1 MTTLALRALPQRTA
15 CQILISI
22 SIVLLDHNHSERVG
36 QGHGKQAATVV
47 ELFLP
52 IAVPQE
58 TVIANASESVGKYM
72 EQKAPDEFLGGQRHR
87 FHGAASSIVFPL
99 ETHLVVL
106 DSKQAMVGD
115 GHTVGISAHIV
126 EDLLGAGEWS
136 LGIDYPLPLFQVR
149 AMLGEGGG
157 VSKGV
162 QAPRKT

>member
-1 MTTLALRALPQRTA
+1 VTALALRALPQTTA
-15 CQILISI
+15 CQIFISL
-22 SIVLLDHNHSERVG
+22 SIVLDHNDGERVG

-47 ELFLP
+47 ELLLP

-58 TVIANASESVGKYM
+58 TVVANASESVGKYV
-72 EQKAPDEFLGGQRHR
+72 EQKAPDEFLGGQCHC

-106 DSKQAMVGD
+106 DSEQAMVGD

-126 EDLLGAGEWS
+126 EDLWGPGERS
-136 LGIDYPLPLFQVR
+136 LGIDYPLPLFQMR
-149 AMLGEGGG
+149 AMLGEAGG
-157 VSKGV
+157 VTQGV